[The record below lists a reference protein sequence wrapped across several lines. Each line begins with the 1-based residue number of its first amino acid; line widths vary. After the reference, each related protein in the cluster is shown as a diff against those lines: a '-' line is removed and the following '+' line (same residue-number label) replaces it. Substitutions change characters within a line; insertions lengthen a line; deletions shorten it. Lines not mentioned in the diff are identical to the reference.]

1 MVQIVKMMNEHHYR
15 SFSFCSC
22 FHVGNLA
29 RLPLTRNV
37 FSLLMYLL
45 ILTYIGIQSG
55 LVERWWLWPLTVIY
69 RCQWLWLGE
78 WSSYVMLLGCCTA

>member
-37 FSLLMYLL
+37 FTYVFTNFDLHWHTKRTGRTLVAVAIDSYL
-45 ILTYIGIQSG
+45 
-55 LVERWWLWPLTVIY
+55 
-69 RCQWLWLGE
+69 
-78 WSSYVMLLGCCTA
+78 